1 VAKWSVSGAPHDDA
15 AGSGCRLKIIIAT
28 DAWEPQTNGVVTTLK
43 ATIGKLG
50 EMGHEVRVISPQ
62 GLMSIPAPSYPE
74 IRLAIAPWFHIARE
88 IKTFRPH
95 AIHIATE
102 GPIGVAMHRYCR
114 RHKLPFTT
122 AYHTRYPEYLN
133 ARWPIPLSVSYA
145 WLRRF
150 HGAAARTFVSSNSLR
165 TQLSSMRFE
174 HLHQWQR
181 GVNLELF
188 RPMGGALPAELAGL
202 PRPIMAY
209 MGRVAVEKNIE
220 AFLRLDVPGTKLVI
234 GNGPARA
241 ALSERHPKALFIGY
255 RFGDELA
262 AMLSAADVFVFP
274 SLTDTFGLAMIEALA
289 CGVPVAAFP
298 VPGPIDVLEPGV
310 TGVLNEDL
318 ATAIRDALLLN
329 RQVCA
334 ERAKAF
340 TWEAATEQFLDGL
353 EPIPAGA
360 RAALSAPG
368 SAMIANNGSRSQ
380 PSAGDAN

>member
-1 VAKWSVSGAPHDDA
+1 M
-15 AGSGCRLKIIIAT
+15 KILIAS

-43 ATIGKLG
+43 ATIEHLG
-50 EMGHEVRVISPQ
+50 RLGHEVRVISPQ
-62 GLMSIPAPSYPE
+62 GLASIPAPSYPE
-74 IRLAIAPWFHIARE
+74 IRLALAPGFHIARE
-88 IKTFRPH
+88 VKSFRPH

-102 GPIGVAMHRYCR
+102 GPIGVSMRRYCR
-114 RHKLPFTT
+114 RHGLPFTT
-122 AYHTRYPEYLN
+122 SYHTRYPEYLN
-133 ARWPIPLSVSYA
+133 ARWPIPISVSYA

-150 HGAAARTFVSSNSLR
+150 HNAAARTFVSSNSLR
-165 TQLSSMRFE
+165 SHLSSKGFLQ
-174 HLHQWQR
+174 LHQWRR

-188 RPMGGALPAELAGL
+188 RPVKDHAPAELAGV

-209 MGRVAVEKNIE
+209 MGRVAVEKNID
-220 AFLRLDVPGTKLVI
+220 AFLRLKLPGTMLVI

-241 ALSERHPKALFIGY
+241 DLSARHPDALFVGY

-289 CGVPVAAFP
+289 CGIPVAAFP
-298 VPGPIDVLEPGV
+298 VPGPIDVIEPGV
-310 TGVLNEDL
+310 TGVLDEDL
-318 ATAIRDALLLN
+318 GAAVRGALQLD

-334 ERAKAF
+334 ERAKVF

-360 RAALSAPG
+360 RAALSPAG
-368 SAMIANNGSRSQ
+368 SAMITGNGAHGSLSD
-380 PSAGDAN
+380 S

>member
-1 VAKWSVSGAPHDDA
+1 M
-15 AGSGCRLKIIIAT
+15 KIIIAT

-62 GLMSIPAPSYPE
+62 GLASIPAPSYPE

-88 IKTFRPH
+88 IESFRPH
-95 AIHIATE
+95 AVHIATE
-102 GPIGVAMHRYCR
+102 GPIGVAMRRYCR
-114 RHKLPFTT
+114 RHKMPFTT

-145 WLRRF
+145 WLRGF

-165 TQLSSMRFE
+165 TQLTSKRFE

-188 RPMGGALPAELAGL
+188 RPVDGPLPAELAGL

-220 AFLRLDVPGTKLVI
+220 SFLKLDVPGTKLVI

-241 ALSERHPKALFIGY
+241 ALSERHPRALFIGY

-298 VPGPIDVLEPGV
+298 VPGPIDVIEPGV
-310 TGVLNEDL
+310 TGVLDEDL
-318 ATAIRDALLLN
+318 AVAIRSALLLN

-340 TWEAATEQFLDGL
+340 TWEAATEQFLEGL

-368 SAMIANNGSRSQ
+368 SAMIAGNGARSQ

>member
-1 VAKWSVSGAPHDDA
+1 
-15 AGSGCRLKIIIAT
+15 LKITIAT

-43 ATIGKLG
+43 ATIETLG
-50 EMGHEVRVISPQ
+50 QQGHEVRVISPQ
-62 GLMSIPAPSYPE
+62 GLASIPAPSYPE
-74 IRLAIAPWFHIARE
+74 IRLAIAPGFHIARE
-88 IKTFRPH
+88 IKSFRPH

-102 GPIGVAMHRYCR
+102 GPIGVSMRRYCR
-114 RHKLPFTT
+114 RHGLPFTT
-122 AYHTRYPEYLN
+122 SYHTRYPEYLN

-165 TQLSSMRFE
+165 SQLSSKGFQ
-174 HLHQWQR
+174 HLHLWRR
-181 GVNLELF
+181 GVDLQLF
-188 RPMGGALPAELAGL
+188 RPLNGQLPAELAGL
-202 PRPIMAY
+202 PQPIMAY
-209 MGRVAVEKNIE
+209 MGRVAVEKNID
-220 AFLRLDVPGTKLVI
+220 AFLRLKLPGTKLII
-234 GNGPARA
+234 GNGPART
-241 ALSERHPKALFIGY
+241 ALSERHPEALFIGY

-298 VPGPIDVLEPGV
+298 VPGPIDVIEPGV

-318 ATAIRDALLLN
+318 AAAIRSALRLN

-340 TWEAATEQFLDGL
+340 TWEAATEQFLEGL

-360 RAALSAPG
+360 RAALPAPG
-368 SAMIANNGSRSQ
+368 SAMIGGNGAPSRL
-380 PSAGDAN
+380 PE

>member
-1 VAKWSVSGAPHDDA
+1 L
-15 AGSGCRLKIIIAT
+15 RITIAT

-50 EMGHEVRVISPQ
+50 QLGHEVRVISPK
-62 GLMSIPAPSYPE
+62 GLASIPAPSYPE
-74 IRLAIAPWFHIARE
+74 IRLALAPGFHIARE
-88 IKTFRPH
+88 MKSFRPH
-95 AIHIATE
+95 AVHIATE
-102 GPIGVAMHRYCR
+102 GPIGVSMRRYCR
-114 RHKLPFTT
+114 RHGMPFTT
-122 AYHTRYPEYLN
+122 SYHTRYPEYLN
-133 ARWPIPLSVSYA
+133 ARWPIPISVSYA
-145 WLRRF
+145 WLRGF

-165 TQLSSMRFE
+165 SQLSSKGFE
-174 HLHQWQR
+174 RLHQWQR

-188 RPMGGALPAELAGL
+188 RPMGDQVPTELACL

-209 MGRVAVEKNIE
+209 MGRVAVEKNID
-220 AFLRLDVPGTKLVI
+220 AFLKLKVPGTKLVI

-241 ALSERHPKALFIGY
+241 ALSDRYPEALFIGY

-262 AMLSAADVFVFP
+262 AVLSASDVFVFP

-298 VPGPIDVLEPGV
+298 VPGPIDVIEPGV

-318 ATAIRDALLLN
+318 AAAIRSALLLN

-334 ERAKAF
+334 ERATAF
-340 TWEAATEQFLDGL
+340 TWEAATEQFLEGL
-353 EPIPAGA
+353 EPIPASA
-360 RAALSAPG
+360 LAALSASG
-368 SAMIANNGSRSQ
+368 SAMIGRNGTRSQ

>member
-1 VAKWSVSGAPHDDA
+1 M
-15 AGSGCRLKIIIAT
+15 KITIAS

-43 ATIGKLG
+43 ATIETLSR
-50 EMGHEVRVISPQ
+50 MGHEVRVISPQ
-62 GLMSIPAPSYPE
+62 GLASIPAPSYPE
-74 IRLAIAPWFHIARE
+74 IRLAIAPGFHIARE
-88 IKTFRPH
+88 IKSFRPH

-102 GPIGVAMHRYCR
+102 GPIGVSMRRYCR
-114 RHKLPFTT
+114 RHRLPFTT
-122 AYHTRYPEYLN
+122 SYHTRYPEYLS
-133 ARWPIPLSVSYA
+133 ARWPIPVGLSYA

-165 TQLSSMRFE
+165 SQLSAKGFPRL
-174 HLHQWQR
+174 HLWRR
-181 GVNLELF
+181 GVDLELF
-188 RPMGGALPAELAGL
+188 RPLGGEVPAELAGL

-209 MGRVAVEKNIE
+209 MGRVAVEKNID
-220 AFLRLDVPGTKLVI
+220 AFLRLDLPGTRLVI
-234 GNGPARA
+234 GNGPARES
-241 ALSERHPKALFIGY
+241 LRERHPRALFIGY

-298 VPGPIDVLEPGV
+298 VPGPIDVIEPGV
-310 TGVLNEDL
+310 TGVLHEDL
-318 ATAIRDALLLN
+318 ATAIRSALLLD
-329 RQVCA
+329 RRVCA
-334 ERAKAF
+334 QRAKAF
-340 TWEAATEQFLDGL
+340 TWEAATAQFLEGL

-368 SAMIANNGSRSQ
+368 SAMIAANGAQR

>member
-1 VAKWSVSGAPHDDA
+1 
-15 AGSGCRLKIIIAT
+15 LKITIAT
-28 DAWEPQTNGVVTTLK
+28 DAWDPQTNGVVTTLK
-43 ATIGKLG
+43 ATIERLG
-50 EMGHEVRVISPQ
+50 RLGHEVRVISPQ
-62 GLMSIPAPSYPE
+62 GLASIPAPSYPE
-74 IRLAIAPWFHIARE
+74 IRLAIAPGFHIARE
-88 IKTFRPH
+88 IKAFRPH

-102 GPIGVAMHRYCR
+102 GPIGVAMRRYCR
-114 RHKLPFTT
+114 RHGMPFTT

-165 TQLSSMRFE
+165 SQLSSRGFQ

-181 GVNLELF
+181 GVDLQLF
-188 RPMGGALPAELAGL
+188 RPLPGQVPAELQNV

-209 MGRVAVEKNIE
+209 MGRVAIEKNID
-220 AFLRLDVPGTKLVI
+220 AFLRLKLPGTKLII

-241 ALSERHPKALFIGY
+241 ELSARYPEALFVGFRY
-255 RFGDELA
+255 GDELA
-262 AMLSAADVFVFP
+262 AMLSAADAFVFP

-298 VPGPIDVLEPGV
+298 VPGPIDVIERGV

-318 ATAIRDALLLN
+318 TAAIEGALKLD
-329 RQVCA
+329 RHVCA

-360 RAALSAPG
+360 RAALSPSG
-368 SAMIANNGSRSQ
+368 SAIIANNSAQRSQ
-380 PSAGDAN
+380 TGS

>member
-1 VAKWSVSGAPHDDA
+1 M
-15 AGSGCRLKIIIAT
+15 KICIAS

-43 ATIGKLG
+43 ATIGKLQ
-50 EMGHEVRVISPQ
+50 EMGHEVRVISPN
-62 GLMSIPAPSYPE
+62 GMASIPAPSYPE
-74 IRLAIAPWFHIARE
+74 IRLALAPWFQIARQMKE
-88 IKTFRPH
+88 LRPH

-102 GPIGVAMHRYCR
+102 GPIGNAMRWYCR
-114 RHKLPFTT
+114 RHELPFTT

-145 WLRRF
+145 WLRKF
-150 HGAAARTFVSSNSLR
+150 HGAAARTFVSSDSVRDELAAR
-165 TQLSSMRFE
+165 RFE
-174 HLHQWQR
+174 HLHRWQR

-188 RPMGGALPAELAGL
+188 RPMSGALPAELAGL
-202 PRPIMAY
+202 PRPLMAY
-209 MGRVAVEKNIE
+209 MGRVAIEKNIE
-220 AFLRLDVPGTKLVI
+220 AFLRAKVPGTKVII
-234 GNGPARA
+234 GNGPARD
-241 ALSERHPKALFIGY
+241 ALSKAHPDALFMGY

-298 VPGPIDVLEPGV
+298 VPGPIDVIEPGV

-318 ATAIRDALLLN
+318 AAAIQGALLLN
-329 RQVCA
+329 RRVCA

-353 EPIPAGA
+353 APIPANA
-360 RAALSAPG
+360 RAALSGSG
-368 SAMIANNGSRSQ
+368 SAMIAGNGARSQ
-380 PSAGDAN
+380 PRAGDAN

>member
-1 VAKWSVSGAPHDDA
+1 M
-15 AGSGCRLKIIIAT
+15 KITIAS

-43 ATIGKLG
+43 ATIERLG
-50 EMGHEVRVISPQ
+50 RMGHEVRVISPQ
-62 GLMSIPAPSYPE
+62 GLLSIPAPSYPE
-74 IRLAIAPWFHIARE
+74 IRLAIAPGFHIARE
-88 IKTFRPH
+88 IRSFRPH

-102 GPIGVAMHRYCR
+102 GPIGVAMRRYCR
-114 RHKLPFTT
+114 RRDLPFTT
-122 AYHTRYPEYLN
+122 SYHTRYPEYLN

-150 HGAAARTFVSSNSLR
+150 HNAAARTFVSSNSLR
-165 TQLSSMRFE
+165 EQLSSKGF
-174 HLHQWQR
+174 HQLHMWQR
-181 GVNLELF
+181 GVDLKLF
-188 RPMGGALPAELAGL
+188 RPLTDKVPEELAGV

-209 MGRVAVEKNIE
+209 MGRVAVEKNIDS
-220 AFLRLDVPGTKLVI
+220 FLRLKLPGTKLVI

-241 ALSERHPKALFIGY
+241 ELAERHPDALFVGF

-262 AMLSAADVFVFP
+262 AMVSAADVFVFP

-298 VPGPIDVLEPGV
+298 VPGPIDVIEPGV

-318 ATAIRDALLLN
+318 AAAIQGALLLD
-329 RQVCA
+329 RHVCA

-340 TWEAATEQFLDGL
+340 TWEAATEQFLEGL

-360 RAALSAPG
+360 RSALPARD
-368 SAMIANNGSRSQ
+368 SAMMAGNGAQGSHTGS
-380 PSAGDAN
+380 